1 MTKIY
6 KYIPNTQFFKI
17 FQYMACQIHEYEY
30 SPTINYKGILIKH
43 MLLVIKSD
51 RYINQWSRIKS

>member
-6 KYIPNTQFFKI
+6 KYIPNTEFFKKF
-17 FQYMACQIHEYEY
+17 FQYMACQIHEYGY
-30 SPTINYKGILIKH
+30 SPTINYKGILIKQ

-51 RYINQWSRIKS
+51 ISTNGVG